1 MSHSSR
7 SPVHLVT
14 LAAAA
19 ASVASAT
26 PLAKRLTELDGYY
39 NPTDNGGRWLTL
51 AQNTYPAGLGEPINV
66 VISANS
72 DGLLMTDDGFFDY
85 AESLQFSGECLGQ
98 TGGDRQAADLGD
110 GNGMHNQTTLLR
122 FNYGD
127 PTIGTC
133 YETINGGSHFRVW
146 RQNGTEANS
155 GAWFLAASVEQN
167 LTLQHGI
174 VADGYD
180 RGREVVVQA
189 AIASGGTKSP
199 LTNRTFTTT
208 VSNAS
213 GPGYYANISTSEI
226 NHDIATDGIVAILTV
241 KVTSNGSVSSSSK
254 SSSAIPNLSLSRTD
268 ALRVVGV
275 GLFSLFALGLLA

>member
-1 MSHSSR
+1 MPHGSR
-7 SPVHLVT
+7 SPVHLVA
-14 LAAAA
+14 LAVAA
-19 ASVASAT
+19 ASVTSAN

-39 NPTDNGGRWLTL
+39 NPTDNGGSWLTL
-51 AQNTYPAGLGEPINV
+51 AQNTYPAGLGEPINLV
-66 VISANS
+66 VSADS
-72 DGLLMTDDGFFDY
+72 DRLLMTDEGFFDY

-98 TGGDRQAADLGD
+98 TGGDRQAANLGD
-110 GNGMHNQTTLLR
+110 GNGEHNQTTLLR

-127 PTIGTC
+127 PTLGTC

-174 VADGYD
+174 VDDGYD
-180 RGREVVVQA
+180 RGRDTVVQA
-189 AIASGGTKSP
+189 AIAPGGTKSP

-213 GPGYYANISTSEI
+213 GPGYYANISTDQI
-226 NHDIATDGIVAILTV
+226 NHGIATDGIVAILTV
-241 KVTSNGSVSSSSK
+241 KVTSNGSVSNSK
-254 SSSAIPNLSLSRTD
+254 SASAVPTLSLSRTD
-268 ALRVVGV
+268 SLRAICV